1 MDYDNKTA
9 ANYDKLLFLAFYRI
23 RKNVVK
29 IAKKLEVKSIADFC
43 CGTGNQLKY
52 LQKAGFNDVLGI
64 DLSENMMEQ
73 AKIGKFQPKCLLEDA
88 TKTSLK
94 DNSYDMA
101 MVSFALHEKPIE
113 VAQAMIIEA
122 KRVVKN
128 GGYFV
133 AVDYCYDKRAFFIGK
148 WATTYVEYLAGGDHY
163 ANFKTYISKGGLNF
177 LMKDYKIIEE
187 KPFLFGSVRMR
198 VYQF

>member
-1 MDYDNKTA
+1 MDYDKKSA
-9 ANYDKLLFLAFYRI
+9 KNYDKLLFLAMNRI

-29 IAKKLEVKSIADFC
+29 TAEKYNVKSIADFC

-52 LQKAGFNDVLGI
+52 LQKAGFKDILGV
-64 DLSENMMEQ
+64 DLSENMIEQ
-73 AKIGKFQPKCLLEDA
+73 AKKGNYNPKCLLEDA
-88 TKTSLK
+88 TKTSLS

-101 MVSFALHEKPIE
+101 MVTFALHEKPIE
-113 VAQAMIIEA
+113 VAQVMILEA
-122 KRVVKN
+122 KRVVKD

-133 AVDYCYDKRAFFIGK
+133 AVDYCYDKKAIFLGK
-148 WATTYVEYLAGGDHY
+148 WGTTYVEYLAGGDHY

-187 KPFLFGSVRMR
+187 KPFLFGSARMR